1 LSEPAPSAPGA
12 IILPG
17 GSTDDQGR
25 IRPPPGWGTDKLTDF
40 HAQAFHNGFASYVQM
55 RAAVNVLIDV
65 DALFHKAAENLRN
78 PPDFLGAML
87 LLRSHSAYRAATR
100 LAMSGEAPETFPLL
114 RACLEYA
121 LYAVHINRNS
131 GHGEIWLRRHDDDTA
146 RSKAKRN
153 FQHVAV
159 METLERADA
168 TLAGQV
174 KTLYERSIDFGAH
187 PNERAMT
194 GSMHIEEVSDGKVFS
209 ANYLDADALVLAHLL
224 KTTAQ
229 VGVGALLMLS
239 IVFRDRFRLL
249 AIDLDLDRLKTK
261 L

>member
-1 LSEPAPSAPGA
+1 
-12 IILPG
+12 
-17 GSTDDQGR
+17 
-25 IRPPPGWGTDKLTDF
+25 
-40 HAQAFHNGFASYVQM
+40 
-55 RAAVNVLIDV
+55 
-65 DALFHKAAENLRN
+65 
-78 PPDFLGAML
+78 
-87 LLRSHSAYRAATR
+87 
-100 LAMSGEAPETFPLL
+100 MSGEAPETFPLL

-121 LYAVHINRNS
+121 LYVVHINRNP
-131 GHGEIWLRRHDDDTA
+131 GHGEIWLRRHDDDAA

-153 FQHVAV
+153 FQHVTV

-168 TLAGQV
+168 TLAGQI
-174 KTLYERSIDFGAH
+174 KKLYERSIDFGAH

-209 ANYLDADALVLAHLL
+209 ANYIHGDALVLAHLL

-249 AIDLDLDRLKTK
+249 TIDMSLDRLKTV